1 MLLQTHGNL
10 EIEKMTKS
18 IEQGGPESWLVQ
30 DTSEDSKNDQS
41 NEKPEKLESD
51 VSDEGSKLYQ
61 QIQSIFVP

>member
-41 NEKPEKLESD
+41 NEKPEKSESD